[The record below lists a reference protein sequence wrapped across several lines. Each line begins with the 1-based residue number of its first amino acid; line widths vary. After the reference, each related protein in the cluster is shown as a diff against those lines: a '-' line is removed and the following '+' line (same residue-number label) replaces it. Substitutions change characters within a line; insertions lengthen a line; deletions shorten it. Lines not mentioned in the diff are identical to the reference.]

1 MQNVVTATSSAA
13 NSATNSS
20 AVLLDF
26 QMFCDNIRRH
36 YPFPQQ
42 CNALVANVLLY
53 HTDQE
58 MLKHLEEAGRIKSN
72 FNCAVSLIK
81 IGHQSLDQV

>member
-13 NSATNSS
+13 NSATNSA
-20 AVLLDF
+20 AVLFDF

>member
-1 MQNVVTATSSAA
+1 
-13 NSATNSS
+13 
-20 AVLLDF
+20 
-26 QMFCDNIRRH
+26 MFCDNIRRH

-58 MLKHLEEAGRIKSN
+58 MLKHLEEAGDNAEDKHSPENDEDPKTQKNVGRRFSSDWKRLKKS
-72 FNCAVSLIK
+72 FNENNL
-81 IGHQSLDQV
+81 